1 MGSRGSRAL
10 ARSLSAELLWIMGKE
25 EEKMEYPFI
34 HVSIFQAPAMSECL
48 FAEGLLWRVALFC
61 RDIKNPQKIPT

>member
-10 ARSLSAELLWIMGKE
+10 DRSLRAELLWKMGKE

-34 HVSIFQAPAMSECL
+34 HVSICQVIAMSVCL
-48 FAEGLLWRVALFC
+48 FAEGLLWRVALLCGDF
-61 RDIKNPQKIPT
+61 KNPQKTPT